1 MAKLFSLLLVS
12 VALAACSLDDLSDDS
27 SSPSQPPPPEV
38 TPPPPDVLPPPD
50 ITTPF
55 HQYDRSLFLAKQNYP
70 PYLGGSQIKIKLSD
84 LDSGS
89 PDIPQFNR
97 SIYDLL
103 PLRMREVTLSSPSSY
118 EVVADYSGEFTI
130 PKGTINFNLFVVGS
144 QHASRGQ
151 FSSVTDPN
159 GQERAKPRRV
169 SKAINVF
176 APTVVVDTDK
186 GKERKDVEDV
196 IVPGVWNFTFSQQV
210 HKHSMTPV
218 KVILTIKNYNAPS
231 DRLLIRPLSYEN
243 SDMRQVDN
251 IFQSAK
257 QLFNMFNISNEILP
271 VRSIGVQS
279 PLSIRLGA
287 SEDIAQMYRS
297 QFSYEDIGPEQLS
310 VALLGEGASLPGFI
324 LGISPAPGAHLT
336 AALFPEATGNMAIV
350 RKYSNANSISP
361 RQRVA
366 ATVVHESLH
375 YAGLE
380 HTTKIRTADRDGVRT
395 DEETCAE
402 HEGFVSR
409 INDPRNSYVRCTI
422 DADGIKA
429 TNHGSLIGGDANI
442 MDSGGGAGAPC
453 TFINDFVTDA
463 SYGINRTNFEILC
476 EGAKRGARY
485 YHLAAIQKEIVKN
498 SMIYHSLP
506 IVNDNSISPN
516 RYYGDKYKEDD
527 LSVVDDGR
535 YYRPDSTVPTASIVD
550 CILRENTGGYCLLP
564 LPANITQDFINP
576 RFTLSSKDRILL
588 PSANILPNSD
598 ELITN
603 QSYLNVKLLPND
615 DRYGVTIL
623 TLTITNNS
631 QFYASANYTLLV
643 EGTKN
648 SVNFTKSS
656 YEFNISYSSSEDSL
670 VGVVQVNYLSEEQLN
685 YTLSNNYGIFSI
697 DDKGNI
703 TLMRQISDADISSYK
718 INVTLSGVSFGEM
731 VTDKVGLTIN
741 IINLAPQWEQ
751 EHYGK
756 IIYISGGDSNIFTKI
771 DPKIY
776 IGTNIIQVKA
786 IDVEDISVSY
796 AIVDSPS
803 FSINSDGNISNL
815 VDLLPN
821 DFYSFN
827 VMASDT
833 RGKNTTVNVIISVS
847 DILDNDGD
855 GVTDPYDSD
864 PHNPQVVVN
873 GSGKRNDPFVIS
885 NIYQLQAIAGVDH
898 QGTALEYSAFSGG
911 RWLFG
916 ANRAEQLNQYY
927 VLGNDINASTTRG
940 WNMDDSNIAS
950 GFYPIG
956 SDRCIDFTCV
966 RNTIPF
972 SGHFNGSGF
981 AITSLYINFP
991 DGIDVGLFG
1000 GADNAATI
1008 TSLDMLDVDVTG
1020 QGRVGGLAG
1029 YQHLS
1034 SIESSSV
1041 NGIIRGGYHTG
1052 GLVGSQDRSNIVS
1065 SYAKVT
1071 VISETAVGGLVGR
1084 HIFGLITASHSIS
1097 NVIGEYD
1104 VGGLVGTLIG
1114 SAIITASYSISNVSG
1129 ISRVG
1134 GLVGKK
1140 NESIIRLSYALG
1152 NVSAVSRYGRTLNT
1166 GAKIGGLVGELIGGN
1181 YGGMLPGR
1189 VISSYASAEVSGTG
1203 GNISAFVGSMEDG
1216 LIIGS
1221 YANGRVYAP
1230 SPGGMNGGGMNRGGI
1245 NGGGLV
1251 GASNID
1257 NTNII
1262 DSYWDQDISGVLS
1275 SPGGIG
1281 LRSTQLNGC
1290 GLSEVVGIGV
1300 RLPSAPVDTNCD
1312 DSNGIFPATN
1322 WGNKSIEINDDLDIV
1337 HYGWIFEPATEAPF
1351 LFARDAAGTDLLPP
1365 VAQQLCQRKNLYGCK
1380 NPRDA
1385 GL

>member
-1 MAKLFSLLLVS
+1 MKYWRRIYVAKLFLLLFILI
-12 VALAACSLDDLSDDS
+12 ALSACTSDDS
-27 SSPSQPPPPEV
+27 PSARGIPISEVLPPPDV
-38 TPPPPDVLPPPD
+38 VPPPPDVLPPPD

-84 LDSGS
+84 LDSGAQ
-89 PDIPQFNR
+89 DEPQFNR

-103 PLRMREVTLSSPSSY
+103 PLRTQEVNAFSSPDD
-118 EVVADYSGEFTI
+118 VIADYSGEFTI
-130 PKGTINFNLFVVGS
+130 PKGAINFNLFVIGS
-144 QHASRGQ
+144 QHASRGK

-159 GQERAKPRRV
+159 GQERAESRRV
-169 SKAINVF
+169 SKAISVF

-243 SDMRQVDN
+243 SDIRQVDN
-251 IFQSAK
+251 VFQSAK
-257 QLFNMFNISNEILP
+257 QLFNMFNISSKILP

-297 QFSYEDIGPEQLS
+297 QFSYEDIGAEQLS

-324 LGISPAPGAHLT
+324 LGVSPTPGAHLT

-361 RQRVA
+361 RQPVA

-375 YAGLE
+375 YAGLG
-380 HTTKIRTADRDGVRT
+380 HTTQIRTASRGGDGDRMQT
-395 DEETCAE
+395 DEEICAE
-402 HEGFVSR
+402 HDGFVSR
-409 INDPRNSYVRCTI
+409 INDPRNSYVRCAI

-442 MDSGGGAGAPC
+442 MDSGSGAGAPC
-453 TFINDFVTDA
+453 TFINNFVADA
-463 SYGINRTNFEILC
+463 SHGINMKNFEILC
-476 EGAKRGARY
+476 EGARRGSRY
-485 YHLAAIQKEIVKN
+485 YHLTTIQKEIVKN

-506 IVNDNSISPN
+506 IVNNNSISPN

-527 LSVVDDGR
+527 ISVVDDGR
-535 YYRPDSTVPTASIVD
+535 YYRPDSTIPPTSVVD
-550 CILRENTGGYCLLP
+550 CILREDIDGYCLLP
-564 LPANITQDFINP
+564 LPTNITKDFINP
-576 RFTLSSKDRILL
+576 RFTLSSKDRVLL
-588 PSANILPNSD
+588 PQANILPNSD

-603 QSYLNVKLLPND
+603 QSYLNVKLLPNN

-648 SVNFTKSS
+648 SVNFPQSS
-656 YEFNISYSSSEDSL
+656 YEFNISYSSSVDSF
-670 VGVVQVNYLSEEQLN
+670 VGVVQANYLSEEQLN
-685 YTLSNNYGIFSI
+685 YTLSNDYGIFSI

-718 INVTLSGVSFGEM
+718 INVTVSGVSFGKM
-731 VTDKVGLTIN
+731 ITDKVGLTIN

-751 EHYGK
+751 EHYAK
-756 IIYISGGDSNIFTKI
+756 IIYIPGGDSDISPGIAI
-771 DPKIY
+771 D
-776 IGTNIIQVKA
+776 TNIIQVKA
-786 IDVEDISVSY
+786 IDAEDISVSY
-796 AIVDSPS
+796 AIVDSPI
-803 FSINSDGNISNL
+803 FSINSDGNISNR

-833 RGKNTTVNVIISVS
+833 RGESATVNVIISVS
-847 DILDNDGD
+847 DIIDNDGD
-855 GVTDPYDSD
+855 GVTDLYDSA
-864 PHNPQVVVN
+864 PYNPQVVVN

-885 NIYQLQAIAGVDH
+885 NVYQLQAIAGVDH

-940 WNMDDSNIAS
+940 WNMDDSNIAR
-950 GFYPIG
+950 GFHPIG
-956 SDRCIDFTCV
+956 GDRCIDFTCV
-966 RNTIPF
+966 RNSIPF

-981 AITSLYINFP
+981 AIESLYINLP
-991 DGIDVGLFG
+991 DGIYVGLFG
-1000 GADNAATI
+1000 GTDNAATI
-1008 TSLDMLDVDVTG
+1008 TSLDMLDVNITG
-1020 QGRVGGLAG
+1020 QERVGGLAG
-1029 YQHLS
+1029 YQRLS

-1041 NGIIRGGYHTG
+1041 NGIIRGGYNTG
-1052 GLVGSQDRSNIVS
+1052 GLVGYQDRSSIVS
-1065 SYAKVT
+1065 SYAKAIVT
-1071 VISETAVGGLVGR
+1071 SGTRVGGLVGR
-1084 HIFGLITASHSIS
+1084 HIYGIITTSHSIS
-1097 NVIGEYD
+1097 NVNGRYD
-1104 VGGLVGTLIG
+1104 VGGLVGSLIG
-1114 SAIITASYSISNVSG
+1114 SAVITASYSISNVSG
-1129 ISRVG
+1129 INRVG
-1134 GLVGKK
+1134 GLVGEK
-1140 NESIIRLSYALG
+1140 EGSVIRLSYALG
-1152 NVSAVSRYGRTLNT
+1152 NVSSVSKYGNDL
-1166 GAKIGGLVGELIGGN
+1166 KVGGLVGELTGGD
-1181 YGGMLPGR
+1181 YVSILSGSI
-1189 VISSYASAEVSGTG
+1189 ISSYASTEVSAVG
-1203 GNISAFVGSMEDG
+1203 GNISGFVGSMENG

-1221 YANGRVYAP
+1221 YANGRVHAP
-1230 SPGGMNGGGMNRGGI
+1230 SPGGMNTGGMNTGGI
-1245 NGGGLV
+1245 VGTSNGNN
-1251 GASNID
+1251 A
-1257 NTNII
+1257 NII

-1275 SPGGIG
+1275 SPGGHG
-1281 LRSTQLNGC
+1281 LRSAQLNGC
-1290 GLSEVVGIGV
+1290 GLSEVASMGV

-1365 VAQQLCQRKNLYGCK
+1365 VVQQLCQRKNLYGC
-1380 NPRDA
+1380 N
-1385 GL
+1385 

>member
-1 MAKLFSLLLVS
+1 MAKLFSVLLIS
-12 VALAACSLDDLSDDS
+12 VALSACSLDDLSDDS
-27 SSPSQPPPPEV
+27 SSPNQPPPPDML
-38 TPPPPDVLPPPD
+38 PPPDITPPPPD

-55 HQYDRSLFLAKQNYP
+55 HQYDRTLFLAKQNYP
-70 PYLGGSQIKIKLSD
+70 PSLGGSQIKIKLSD
-84 LDSGS
+84 LDSDSGS
-89 PDIPQFNR
+89 DLDAQDMPQFNR

-103 PLRMREVTLSSPSSY
+103 PLRMREVTSASLSSY
-118 EVVADYSGEFTI
+118 EVVADYSGEFII
-130 PKGTINFNLFVVGS
+130 PKGAINFNLFVIGS
-144 QHASRGQ
+144 QHASKSR

-159 GQERAKPRRV
+159 GQERAKSRRV
-169 SKAINVF
+169 SQGINVF

-251 IFQSAK
+251 VFQSAK

-297 QFSYEDIGPEQLS
+297 QFSYKDIGPEQLS

-380 HTTKIRTADRDGVRT
+380 HTTRIRTASRNKTRT
-395 DEETCAE
+395 DEEICAE
-402 HEGFVSR
+402 YDGFVSR
-409 INDPRNSYVRCTI
+409 INSPGNKYVRCAI

-442 MDSGGGAGAPC
+442 MDAGSGAGAPC
-453 TFINDFVTDA
+453 TFINNFVAGA
-463 SYGINRTNFEILC
+463 SYGINMKNFEILC
-476 EGAKRGARY
+476 EGARRGSRY

-506 IVNDNSISPN
+506 IVNNNSISPN

-527 LSVVDDGR
+527 ISVVDDGR
-535 YYRPDSTVPTASIVD
+535 YYRSDSTVPTTSIVD
-550 CILRENTGGYCLLP
+550 CILRENTSDYCLLP
-564 LPANITQDFINP
+564 LPANITQNFVNP
-576 RFTLSSKDRILL
+576 RFTLSSKDRVLL
-588 PSANILPNSD
+588 PQANILPNSD

-603 QSYLNVKLLPND
+603 QSYLNVKLRPNN
-615 DRYGVTIL
+615 DRHGVTIL

-648 SVNFTKSS
+648 SVNFPQSS
-656 YEFNISYSSSEDSL
+656 YEFNISYSSSEDSF

-685 YTLSNNYGIFSI
+685 YTLSNDYGIFSI

-703 TLMRQISDADISSYK
+703 TLMRQISAADIGSYK
-718 INVTLSGVSFGEM
+718 INVTVGGISFGEM
-731 VTDKVGLTIN
+731 ITDKVGLTIN

-756 IIYISGGDSNIFTKI
+756 IIYIPGGDSYISPGI
-771 DPKIY
+771 A

-796 AIVDSPS
+796 AIVDSPR
-803 FSINSDGNISNL
+803 FRINSDGNISNL

-833 RGKNTTVNVIISVS
+833 RGKNATVNVIISVS
-847 DILDNDGD
+847 DIIDNDGD

-864 PHNPQVVVN
+864 PHNPHVVVN

-898 QGTALEYSAFSGG
+898 QGTELEYSAFSGW

-950 GFYPIG
+950 GFHPIG
-956 SDRCIDFTCV
+956 SDRCVDFTCV
-966 RNTIPF
+966 SNSIPF
-972 SGHFNGSGF
+972 GGHFNGSGF
-981 AITSLYINFP
+981 AIKSLYINFP

-1000 GADNAATI
+1000 GTDNAATI
-1008 TSLDMLDVDVTG
+1008 ISLDMLDVDITG

-1029 YQHLS
+1029 YQRQS
-1034 SIESSSV
+1034 SIKASSV

-1052 GLVGSQDRSNIVS
+1052 GLVGSQDRSSIVS
-1065 SYAKVT
+1065 SYAKATVT
-1071 VISETAVGGLVGR
+1071 SKSAVGGLVGR
-1084 HIFGLITASHSIS
+1084 HIYGIITASHSIS
-1097 NVIGEYD
+1097 NVNGRYD
-1104 VGGLVGTLIG
+1104 VGGLVGSLIG
-1114 SAIITASYSISNVSG
+1114 GAIITASYSISNVSG

-1134 GLVGKK
+1134 GLVGEK
-1140 NESIIRLSYALG
+1140 EGSVIRLSYALG
-1152 NVSAVSRYGRTLNT
+1152 NVSSVSKYGSAL
-1166 GAKIGGLVGELIGGN
+1166 KVGGLVGELMGGD
-1181 YGGMLPGR
+1181 YVSILSGS
-1189 VISSYASAEVSGTG
+1189 VISSYASAEVSATG
-1203 GNISAFVGSMEDG
+1203 GNISGFIGSMEGG

-1221 YANGRVYAP
+1221 YANGRVHAP
-1230 SPGGMNGGGMNRGGI
+1230 SPGGMVA
-1245 NGGGLV
+1245 GGLV
-1251 GASNID
+1251 GTSNG
-1257 NTNII
+1257 NNANII

-1275 SPGGIG
+1275 SPGGHG

-1365 VAQQLCQRKNLYGCK
+1365 VAQQLCQRKNLYGC
-1380 NPRDA
+1380 N
-1385 GL
+1385 

>member
-1 MAKLFSLLLVS
+1 MKYWRRIYVAKLFLLLFILI
-12 VALAACSLDDLSDDS
+12 ALSACSLDDLSDDS
-27 SSPSQPPPPEV
+27 SSPNQPPPPEV

-84 LDSGS
+84 LDSGAQ
-89 PDIPQFNR
+89 DMPQFNR

-103 PLRMREVTLSSPSSY
+103 PLRTQEVNAFSSPDD
-118 EVVADYSGEFTI
+118 VIADYSGEFTI
-130 PKGTINFNLFVVGS
+130 PKGAINFNLFVIGS
-144 QHASRGQ
+144 QHASRGK

-159 GQERAKPRRV
+159 GQERAESRRV
-169 SKAINVF
+169 SKAISVF
-176 APTVVVDTDK
+176 APTVVVDTDI
-186 GKERKDVEDV
+186 EREDV

-251 IFQSAK
+251 VFQSAK
-257 QLFNMFNISNEILP
+257 QLFNMFNISSEILP

-297 QFSYEDIGPEQLS
+297 QFSYEDIGAEQLS

-324 LGISPAPGAHLT
+324 LGVSPTPGAHLT

-350 RKYSNANSISP
+350 RKYSNTNSISP
-361 RQRVA
+361 RQPVA

-375 YAGLE
+375 YAGLG
-380 HTTKIRTADRDGVRT
+380 HTTQIRTASRGGDGDRMQT
-395 DEETCAE
+395 DEEICAE
-402 HEGFVSR
+402 HDGFVSR
-409 INDPRNSYVRCTI
+409 INDPRNSYVRCAI
-422 DADGIKA
+422 DADDIKA

-442 MDSGGGAGAPC
+442 MDSGSGAGAPC
-453 TFINDFVTDA
+453 TFINNFVTDA
-463 SYGINRTNFEILC
+463 SSGINMKNFEILC
-476 EGAKRGARY
+476 EGARRGSRY
-485 YHLAAIQKEIVKN
+485 YHLTTIQKEIVKN

-506 IVNDNSISPN
+506 IVNNNSISPN

-527 LSVVDDGR
+527 ISVVDDGR
-535 YYRPDSTVPTASIVD
+535 YYRPDSAIPPTSVVD
-550 CILRENTGGYCLLP
+550 CILREDIDGYCLLP
-564 LPANITQDFINP
+564 LPTNITKDFINP
-576 RFTLSSKDRILL
+576 RFTLSSKDRVLL
-588 PSANILPNSD
+588 PQANILPNSD
-598 ELITN
+598 ELIIN
-603 QSYLNVKLLPND
+603 QSYLNVKLLPNN
-615 DRYGVTIL
+615 DRHGVTIL

-631 QFYASANYTLLV
+631 QFYASANYILLV

-648 SVNFTKSS
+648 SVNFPQSS
-656 YEFNISYSSSEDSL
+656 YEFNISYSSSVDSF
-670 VGVVQVNYLSEEQLN
+670 VGVVQANYLSEEQLN
-685 YTLSNNYGIFSI
+685 YTLSNDYGIFSI

-703 TLMRQISDADISSYK
+703 TLMREISDADISSYK
-718 INVTLSGVSFGEM
+718 INVTVSGVSFRKM

-741 IINLAPQWEQ
+741 IMNLAPQWEQ
-751 EHYGK
+751 EHYAK
-756 IIYISGGDSNIFTKI
+756 IIDVPGGAGGDSKI
-771 DPKIY
+771 A

-786 IDVEDISVSY
+786 IDAEDISVRY
-796 AIVDSPS
+796 VIVDSPI
-803 FSINSDGNISNL
+803 FSINSAGNISNL

-833 RGKNTTVNVIISVS
+833 RGESATVNVIISIS
-847 DILDNDGD
+847 DIIDNDGD
-855 GVTDPYDSD
+855 GVTDLYDSD
-864 PHNPQVVVN
+864 PHNPHVVVN

-885 NIYQLQAIAGVDH
+885 NVYQLQAIAGVDH

-940 WNMDDSNIAS
+940 WNMDDLNIAS
-950 GFYPIG
+950 GFHPIG
-956 SDRCIDFTCV
+956 GDRCVDFTCV
-966 RNTIPF
+966 RNSIPF

-981 AITSLYINFP
+981 AIESLYINLP

-1000 GADNAATI
+1000 GTDNAATI

-1020 QGRVGGLAG
+1020 QVRVGGLAG
-1029 YQHLS
+1029 YQHKS
-1034 SIESSSV
+1034 SIKSSSV
-1041 NGIIRGGYHTG
+1041 NGIIRGEYHTG
-1052 GLVGSQDRSNIVS
+1052 GLVGYQDRSNIAS
-1065 SYAKVT
+1065 SHAKVT
-1071 VISETAVGGLVGR
+1071 VTSETAVGGLVGR

-1152 NVSAVSRYGRTLNT
+1152 NVSSVSKYGNDL
-1166 GAKIGGLVGELIGGN
+1166 KIGGLVGELIGGN
-1181 YGGMLPGR
+1181 YGGMLSGR

-1203 GNISAFVGSMEDG
+1203 GNVSAFVGSVEDG

-1221 YANGRVYAP
+1221 YANGRVNAP
-1230 SPGGMNGGGMNRGGI
+1230 FPGGVNTGGINTGGMNRGGI
-1245 NGGGLV
+1245 VGTNNGNN
-1251 GASNID
+1251 A
-1257 NTNII
+1257 NII

-1275 SPGGIG
+1275 SPGGTG
-1281 LRSTQLNGC
+1281 LRSAQLNGC
-1290 GLSEVVGIGV
+1290 GLSKVAGMGA

-1365 VAQQLCQRKNLYGCK
+1365 VAQQLCQRKNLYNC
-1380 NPRDA
+1380 N
-1385 GL
+1385 